1 MKALQFGEITVERCI
16 ESEGPSFFPGFIFP
30 NYDQDAFEAEC
41 HNWLKPYFVDAESG
55 RLLMSLHSYIIKT
68 PMHTII
74 VDTCVGNHK
83 HRPDTNAW
91 HMKDGP
97 FLNKMIAMGVAPESV
112 DFVMCTHLHVDQV
125 GWNTK
130 LEDGRWVPTF
140 PNAKYLFHEDEYAH
154 WETEEMSEGAG
165 NTRRAAYE
173 DSVLPIVNAGQAIIV
188 NDGHQLEDSIH
199 VESSPGHTPGHA
211 FLRLE
216 CPNGGAVFT
225 GDCMH
230 HPVQVAY
237 PEWNS
242 RYCFDPEKSAA
253 TRREIVERCADTDTV
268 VLAAHFAEPV
278 AARIISKGDRW
289 KLDLNIN

>member
-1 MKALQFGEITVERCI
+1 
-16 ESEGPSFFPGFIFP
+16 
-30 NYDQDAFEAEC
+30 
-41 HNWLKPYFVDAESG
+41 
-55 RLLMSLHSYIIKT
+55 
-68 PMHTII
+68 
-74 VDTCVGNHK
+74 
-83 HRPDTNAW
+83 
-91 HMKDGP
+91 
-97 FLNKMIAMGVAPESV
+97 
-112 DFVMCTHLHVDQV
+112 MCTHPHVDHV

-165 NTRRAAYE
+165 NIRRAAYE
-173 DSVLPIVNAGQAIIV
+173 DSVLPIVSAGQAIMV
-188 NDGHQLEDSIH
+188 NDGHQLEDSLY

-253 TRREIVERCADTDTV
+253 TRRDIVERCEDADTV
-268 VLAAHFAEPV
+268 VLAAHFAVPV

-289 KLDLNIN
+289 KLVLNIN